1 MSYSSPNQRVGI
13 FVDAQN
19 IYHSAKNLY
28 RARVNFKELLRV
40 LVGERELIRAF
51 AYVVKSDPATGEDS
65 FFEALKQSGFDLR
78 TKDLQVFADGSK
90 KGDWDVGI
98 AVDAVRMAPSLDIVI
113 LVTGDGDFVPLID
126 YLKWGM
132 GKEVH
137 VAAFSRTA
145 SAKLRDAADAFIE
158 IEKTPRALLKINPM
172 RSQNTQSR
180 TASRNSRRRG

>member
-1 MSYSSPNQRVGI
+1 MSYSYPNQRVGI

-28 RARVNFKELLRV
+28 HARVNFKELLKSI
-40 LVGERELIRAF
+40 VGARQLIRAF
-51 AYVVKSDPATGEDS
+51 AYVVKSDAATGEES
-65 FFEALKQSGFDLR
+65 FFEALKQNGFDLR
-78 TKDLQVFADGSK
+78 TKDLQVFADGMK

-98 AVDAVRMAPSLDIVI
+98 AIDAVRMAASLDILV

-137 VAAFSRTA
+137 VAAF
-145 SAKLRDAADAFIE
+145 
-158 IEKTPRALLKINPM
+158 
-172 RSQNTQSR
+172 
-180 TASRNSRRRG
+180 